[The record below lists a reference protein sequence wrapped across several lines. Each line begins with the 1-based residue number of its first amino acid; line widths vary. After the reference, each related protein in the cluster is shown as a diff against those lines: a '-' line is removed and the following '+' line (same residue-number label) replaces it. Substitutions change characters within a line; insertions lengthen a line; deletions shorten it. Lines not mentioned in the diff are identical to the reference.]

1 MCCQAHDLLPASF
14 HEVRVWGP
22 ECGRW
27 PQTEDKIILRALR
40 DFNLGKL
47 SRDDVLIFMGLLED
61 LFPKT
66 LELVPSQKFPDFE
79 DKIRE
84 CGEAKGYQT
93 EETFVLKISQ
103 LREIF
108 QVRWS
113 VFLLGVTGSAKTV
126 IWQTLLDAQNASGE
140 KGMANTLNP
149 KGVSR
154 HELYGY
160 VSMATREWKDG
171 LLSQIFRDFSN
182 NTNYEHQWIVLD
194 GDIDAEWIETMNTV
208 MDDNKLLTLVSGERI
223 PLTPPMRLLF
233 EIADLRNASPAT
245 VSRAGVIFVN
255 EDDIGWSPFVQTWL
269 ETRSSES
276 ERATIQAL
284 VQT

>member
-1 MCCQAHDLLPASF
+1 MYCLQLLSRKFTLCYNLASDLLSKADHYDWKLRAVKTTLCVARSMK
-14 HEVRVWGP
+14 RAAP
-22 ECGRW
+22 ELS
-27 PQTEDKIILRALR
+27 EDKIILRALR

-79 DKIRE
+79 QKIRE
-84 CGEAKGYQT
+84 SGEKNGYQT
-93 EETFVLKISQ
+93 DDVFVLKISQ

-113 VFLLGVTGSAKTV
+113 VFLLGVTGSGKTL
-126 IWQTLLDAQNASGE
+126 IWQTLLDAQNAFGE

-182 NTNYEHQWIVLD
+182 SQAHEHQWIVLD
-194 GDIDAEWIETMNTV
+194 GDIDAEWIEVRT
-208 MDDNKLLTLVSGERI
+208 
-223 PLTPPMRLLF
+223 PL
-233 EIADLRNASPAT
+233 
-245 VSRAGVIFVN
+245 RAC
-255 EDDIGWSPFVQTWL
+255 PH
-269 ETRSSES
+269 
-276 ERATIQAL
+276 
-284 VQT
+284 